1 MTISRVLTL
10 WLAATIV
17 FSGASYSYAAPIEL
31 VPRATGVA
39 VGKLQ
44 GIETRDG
51 NVTVTINFVTTAAGV
66 TPSGVVDF
74 VVGKPSVS
82 EVDSRTIG
90 MTFLAFFSKTK
101 DGDWQLLVDPVNP
114 QLLHHSFLPVYRGL
128 PFEEWVPDNRIALR
142 AELVRYLLW
151 ATSHRPESGGSFG
164 LLLELLSGPPI
175 ESDAVQHELFS
186 LSKSPN
192 PKLRSMAVACL
203 FHARDPRGLEELLL
217 AVSNKETAF
226 LDEGLIAYSLRKLDP
241 TQTGLAGILKQ
252 LLNSDSMSFRR
263 AVAREL
269 ARIHSADAVTTLA
282 ALLDDPDA
290 EIVASAVGGLAMFAN
305 GVPPGKLQPSPEPA
319 PYRTEETIAYSV
331 MSAEAI
337 SARRSYYVN
346 FWKSWWQQNSAK
358 ILEE

>member
-1 MTISRVLTL
+1 MTIPRVLVL
-10 WLAATIV
+10 WFVASAFL
-17 FSGASYSYAAPIEL
+17 GASYSYAAPIEL

-51 NVTVTINFVTTAAGV
+51 DVAVTINFVTTVAGA

-74 VVGKPSVS
+74 VVRKPNVS
-82 EVDSRTIG
+82 EVDSRSVG
-90 MTFLAFFSKTK
+90 MTFLVFFSKTK
-101 DGDWQLLVDPVNP
+101 DGDWQLLVDPENP
-114 QLLHHSFLPVYRGL
+114 QLLLHSFLPLYSGL
-128 PFEEWVPDNRIALR
+128 PFEEWVPDNRIALK

-151 ATSHRPESGGSFG
+151 TISHHPESGNSFG
-164 LLLELLSGPPI
+164 LLLQLLSGPPT
-175 ESDAVQHELFS
+175 ESDAVQNELFY

-217 AVSNKETAF
+217 AVSNKESAF

-241 TQTGLAGILKQ
+241 TQTGLAEILKQ
-252 LLNSDSMSFRR
+252 LLKSDSTSFRR

-269 ARIHSADAVTTLA
+269 ARIHSADAVATLA

-290 EIVASAVGGLAMFAN
+290 EIVASAVIGLAMFAN
-305 GVPPGKLQPSPEPA
+305 GVPPGKFEPGPEPA
-319 PYRTEETIAYSV
+319 PFRTEGTIAHSV
-331 MSAEAI
+331 ISAEAV
-337 SARRSYYVN
+337 SARRSYYVD
-346 FWKSWWQQNSAK
+346 FWKSWWLQNAAR
-358 ILEE
+358 IL